1 MTPDERRAKRFGWTS
16 LLVWALVGVVIEGA
30 LGWKVPAL
38 LDDELAHTLVRLGH
52 AHGVGLSLVAIA
64 HEALGQPLLP
74 PGDRG
79 ALRAIQLA
87 AVLVPSGFLFSAIG
101 HPEGDPSPVVALV
114 PLGALALLYGLGRTA
129 QAAWR

>member
-1 MTPDERRAKRFGWTS
+1 VTPDERREKRFGWTS
-16 LLVWALVGVVIEGA
+16 LLVWALVGTAIEGA

-52 AHGVGLSLVAIA
+52 AHGVGLSLVAIV
-64 HEALGQPLLP
+64 HEALARPLFDP
-74 PGDRG
+74 TDRR

-87 AVLVPSGFLFSAIG
+87 AVLLPSGFFFSAFG
-101 HPEGDPSPVVALV
+101 HPEGDPSPVVVLV

-129 QAAWR
+129 HAAWR